1 MNIHDLYIYSV
12 FYECVLCIL
21 TDIFILKI
29 QYKISMIFLKK
40 IVDIRDKV
48 CYYNHAGGTPAQKIR
63 RKKKLKK
70 IKKRA

>member
-12 FYECVLCIL
+12 FYEWTLCIL

-40 IVDIRDKV
+40 IVDILRKV
-48 CYYNHAGGTPAQKIR
+48 CYYNHAGGTPAQKNPP
-63 RKKKLKK
+63 KKKLKK
-70 IKKRA
+70 IKKRT